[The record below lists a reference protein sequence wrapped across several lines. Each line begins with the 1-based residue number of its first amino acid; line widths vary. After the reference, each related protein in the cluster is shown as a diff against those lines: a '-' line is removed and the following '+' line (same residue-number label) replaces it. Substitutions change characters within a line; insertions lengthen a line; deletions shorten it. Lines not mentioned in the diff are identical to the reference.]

1 MESNQPNYPPNTAA
15 LTTSA
20 DNSIS
25 LRNIRSLGGLRFY
38 IPDYQRGYRWT
49 STQGLQM
56 IDDFREF
63 IQSINRNDDGT
74 FYCLQPVVVKPC
86 EWTDSDGRRV
96 SGYEVID
103 GQQRL
108 TTLYLL
114 LKALFD
120 VDDRND
126 KFRYPM
132 FEIDY
137 QTRSGSREFLK
148 RITDAQYR
156 EEHAT
161 DCIDFYHMRLVY
173 TALRTALNL
182 RDKYDDQRLSTF
194 ILDSKISSG
203 DDDYDQEEEETTDV
217 ANNVRVIWYEIG
229 QAERATSEG
238 IFTRLNIGKI
248 PLTNAELIKAMFL
261 KDSNFGQV
269 NSNAHDDV
277 RHAQELGIDLRQ
289 HQIAEEWN
297 QIEQRL
303 QDDAFWYFL
312 GGNDWPKE
320 YETRIELIFD
330 LMEGWTK
337 EVESYHTF
345 NGFQRRLSKASARK
359 GSKRDAKHRPAES
372 VWKEVKDYFRELE
385 YWYHDRTLFHLIGYL
400 IACGKTIP
408 FIKSL
413 AVATVT
419 LEDGTTQERRLNK
432 DEFLRAIE
440 DQVRELMKGV
450 QLSQI
455 SYTSTETTIRPVLLL
470 FNILS
475 VIENE
480 RSDIKFPFDRYK
492 QEGWD
497 REHVASQTDKDR
509 QEVPRDAKEREA
521 WINDMLY
528 YFTGARAKDC
538 RNADGQPET
547 DEALRNQ
554 FVLDRA
560 REYHERQSSE
570 VEALED
576 SPEKDARRRQ
586 LQLIS
591 IIIDAKAQSMI
602 DAKKRDREQ
611 YDLLLA
617 QAFREMRVYFADDR
631 LDNKDGLGNMALL
644 NDWINRAYG
653 NAFFAIKRMYI
664 QDHDAA
670 GVFIPLATKN
680 LFMKYYSK
688 HVDNMLTWTSQDA
701 RDYLAAIQAKL
712 SPYLPPQQ

>member
-1 MESNQPNYPPNTAA
+1 MESSQSNCPSCTVPIS
-15 LTTSA
+15 TSA

-56 IDDFREF
+56 LDDFNEF
-63 IQSINRNDDGT
+63 IKSISRNDDGT

-86 EWTDSDGRRV
+86 TWTDSDGNQV

-120 VDDRND
+120 VDERND
-126 KFRYPM
+126 KFRYPI

-137 QTRSGSREFLK
+137 QTRAGSREFLK
-148 RITDAQYR
+148 KITDEQYR
-156 EEHAT
+156 DVHAR

-173 TALRTALNL
+173 NALRSALND
-182 RDKYDDQRLSTF
+182 RDKYDDQRLATF
-194 ILDSKISSG
+194 ILDSKI
-203 DDDYDQEEEETTDV
+203 DLDEDDYDEQEEARDL
-217 ANNVRVIWYEIG
+217 ANNARVIWYEIG

-261 KDSNFGQV
+261 KDSNFGV
-269 NSNAHDDV
+269 VDSAAKDDV

-312 GGNDWPKE
+312 GGNEWPKE
-320 YETRIELIFD
+320 YDTRIELIFD

-337 EVESYHTF
+337 EVEAYHTF
-345 NGFQRRLSKASARK
+345 NGFQRRLIHASKRK
-359 GSKRDAKHRPAES
+359 GKKATRQRPAES
-372 VWKEVKDYFRELE
+372 VWKQVKDYFRELE
-385 YWYHDRTLFHLIGYL
+385 YWYHDRILFHLIGYL
-400 IACGKTIP
+400 IACGQTIP

-413 AVATVT
+413 AVETVT
-419 LEDGTTQERRLNK
+419 QEDGTTQERRLNK
-432 DEFLRAIE
+432 DEFLHAIKA
-440 DQVRELMKGV
+440 QVREQLKGV
-450 QLSQI
+450 DLSQI
-455 SYTSTETTIRPVLLL
+455 SYTSNDNKIKNVLLL

-509 QEVPRDAKEREA
+509 QEVPRDSREREA

-538 RNADGQPET
+538 RKEGGEVET

-554 FVLDRA
+554 FVLDGSQL
-560 REYHERQSSE
+560 YLERQSAEIES
-570 VEALED
+570 LED

-586 LQLIS
+586 LRLIS
-591 IIIDAKAQSMI
+591 ILIEAKRLSMI
-602 DAKKRDREQ
+602 DAKKRDRDQ
-611 YDLLLA
+611 YDQLLA
-617 QAFREMRVYFADDR
+617 QVFREMRVYFADDR

-644 NDWINRAYG
+644 NDWINRSYG

-688 HVDNMLTWTSQDA
+688 HVDNMLTWTNNDA

-712 SPYLPPQQ
+712 IPFLPQQ

>member
-1 MESNQPNYPPNTAA
+1 MEQNQPLISSTD
-15 LTTSA
+15 TTSA

-25 LRNIRSLGGLRFY
+25 LRNIRSLSGLRFY

-56 IDDFREF
+56 LDDFRDF
-63 IQSINRNDDGT
+63 IASIKRNNDGT

-86 EWTDSDGRRV
+86 VWTDSDGASV
-96 SGYEVID
+96 NGYEVID

-108 TTLYLL
+108 TTLLLL
-114 LKALFD
+114 LKALYD
-120 VDDRND
+120 VDARND
-126 KFRYPM
+126 DGRFHM
-132 FEIDY
+132 FEIHY
-137 QTRSGSREFLK
+137 QTRAGSREFLD
-148 RITDAQYR
+148 RISDNEYCNSRAL
-156 EEHAT
+156 

-173 TALRTALNL
+173 RALRDALSN
-182 RDKYDDQRLSTF
+182 RDSSDRGKYNDRLLTDF
-194 ILDSKISSG
+194 ILDSNIDLDE
-203 DDDYDQEEEETTDV
+203 DDDDIGTSIDL

-261 KDSNFGQV
+261 KDSNFGDV
-269 NSNAHDDV
+269 NPNAPDDV
-277 RHAQELGIDLRQ
+277 RHAQELGINLRQ
-289 HQIAEEWN
+289 NQIAQEWN

-312 GGNDWPKE
+312 GGDDWEKE
-320 YETRIELIFD
+320 YDTRIELIFD
-330 LMEGWTK
+330 LMEGWNK
-337 EVESYHTF
+337 EVEAYHTF
-345 NGFQRRLSKASARK
+345 NGFQRRLTGADKNKK
-359 GSKRDAKHRPAES
+359 GKKTAKQRPAES

-385 YWYHDRTLFHLIGYL
+385 YWYHDRVLFHLIGYL
-400 IACGKTIP
+400 IACGKSIP

-413 AVATVT
+413 AVETIT
-419 LEDGTTQERRLNK
+419 FENGNTQERRLNK
-432 DEFLRAIE
+432 DEFLEAIE
-440 DQVRELMKGV
+440 EQVKELMKGV
-450 QLSQI
+450 QLSQLTYPSVDI
-455 SYTSTETTIRPVLLL
+455 QRVLLL

-509 QEVPRDAKEREA
+509 QEVPRDAKDREA

-538 RNADGQPET
+538 CDVDGKPES

-560 REYHERQSSE
+560 KEFHKRQSAE
-570 VEALED
+570 VDTLD
-576 SPEKDARRRQ
+576 NSPEKDARMRQ
-586 LQLIS
+586 LRLVS

-611 YDLLLA
+611 YDQLLA
-617 QAFREMRVYFADDR
+617 QAFHDIRVYFEDDR
-631 LDNKDGLGNMALL
+631 LDDKDGLGNMALL
-644 NDWINRAYG
+644 NDWINRSYG

-664 QDHDAA
+664 QDYDAA

-688 HVDNMLTWTSQDA
+688 RVDSMLTWTNDDA

-712 SPYLPPQQ
+712 TPYLPPQQ